1 MGTGIDRGQ
10 GVSARDAFARWPML
24 QLAGIG
30 VAYFLAHHMAFLF
43 PDTGKILM
51 AVWPAAGVG
60 LAALLLSPRRLWP
73 AIVAI
78 LFASGNLANLIAGR
92 PFLASL
98 GFMAANVLE
107 SLACAWL
114 VLRTRGEKTTFGRV
128 REVLA
133 LVGAAVFINAI
144 TALVGAGTA
153 RLVGA
158 APFWNFWETWWIA
171 DGLGILLVTPALV
184 AWAAPLQPVQGTRL
198 RLVVEAMAFLL
209 LWTATTWLAFNKAEL
224 VGPHIVQPY
233 LMVALLAWPAL
244 RFGQRGTTFALVV
257 LAAITVTSSAVR
269 SGPLLWGGE
278 ETTHRLLLAQFYV
291 WVVTVTGLLLA
302 ASRAEA
308 GSAARSAREDQ
319 ARIHAL
325 GDNIPDG
332 MVYQVVRE
340 LDGGMRFVYVSAGVE
355 RLLGISADA
364 VLADSQTIYRLVV
377 EEDRPA
383 ILAGRKASAED
394 MSTCEAEVRF
404 RRVDDEIRWMRIASH
419 PRRLPDG
426 RILWDGIQTDITA
439 RKLAEAA
446 ARSQTALLEAQLN
459 ASIEGILVV
468 DNKGNKILQNQRCV
482 DLWKI
487 PAHIVANHDDR
498 EQIEFVKNRTTDPD
512 SFVRQVL
519 YLYDHPNETSRDE
532 VGFKDGMVL
541 DRYSAPVVGK
551 DGTYFGRI
559 WAFRDIT
566 ERKRAEAKLALSE
579 ERFRKLFEDAPMG
592 IAILGKERDIT
603 LTNPSYQRLLGLGE
617 AEIIKRGLVGI
628 LRPES
633 WDTAMKFSTKLRNG
647 ELPLFHIEQRYIRGD
662 RTDLWADTHVIAVR
676 DHNGEVQHTI
686 AWIQDITERKRAEAE
701 NAKLQEQLAHAQKME
716 SIGRLAGGVAHDFNN
731 MLGVILGY
739 VELALEDIDPAQP
752 LHSVLTE
759 VQKAANRSAALTRQ
773 LLAFARKQTIAPKVL
788 DLNDIVAGL
797 LKMLKRLVGEN
808 INLDWRPDTSLWP
821 VKIDPSQIDQILAN
835 LCVNARDAI
844 ADVGAIAIATANA
857 TVDAEVCAAHPDAV
871 PGDYVQLTVRDS
883 GCGMDQPTLARIFEP
898 YFTTKGIGRGTGLGL
913 ATVYG
918 TVRQSNG
925 FIHVDAE
932 LGKGTTFNIYFPRY
946 VGKAELAQPEDAST
960 RATMGRATILIV
972 EDEASLLSLAATVLE
987 RLGHTVL
994 AASTPN
1000 EAIRLAETHREPLKL
1015 LITDV
1020 VMPEMN
1026 GRDLAKQILSIC
1038 PGLKSLFMSGYTD
1051 DLIAHHGALD
1061 EAVEFIQKP
1070 FSVRDLADKVR
1081 QVLGSD

>member
-171 DGLGILLVTPALV
+171 DGLGILLVTPAIV
-184 AWAAPLQPVQGTRL
+184 AWVAPLQPMRGARWQ
-198 RLVVEAMAFLL
+198 LVVEASAFLA
-209 LWTATTWLAFNKAEL
+209 LWTVTAWLAFNKAEL
-224 VGPHIVQPY
+224 VGPHVVQPY
-233 LMVALLAWPAL
+233 LLVALLAWPAL
-244 RFGQRGTTFALVV
+244 RLGLRGTTFALVL
-257 LAAITVTSSAVR
+257 LAAIAVTSTAIRV
-269 SGPLLWGGE
+269 GPLLWGGE
-278 ETTHRLLLAQFYV
+278 ETTHRLLLAQLYL

-302 ASRAEA
+302 ASRTEVKSAEKA
-308 GSAARSAREDQ
+308 AREDQ
-319 ARIHAL
+319 ARIRAL
-325 GDNIPDG
+325 GDNLPDG

-340 LDGGMRFVYVSAGVE
+340 LDGSMRFLYLSAGVE
-355 RLLGISADA
+355 QLLGLSVSA
-364 VLADSQTIYRLVV
+364 VLADARTFYQSIV
-377 EEDRPA
+377 EEDLPVV
-383 ILAGRKASAED
+383 LAARQTSSKN
-394 MSTCEAEVRF
+394 MSTSDIEVRV
-404 RRVDDEIRWMRIASH
+404 RHTDGEIRWARVASR
-419 PRRLPDG
+419 PRRLTDG
-426 RILWDGIQTDITA
+426 RILWDGIQTDITT
-439 RKLAEAA
+439 RKQAEAE

-468 DNKGNKILQNQRCV
+468 DSKGNKILQNRRCV
-482 DLWKI
+482 ELWKI
-487 PAHIVANHDDR
+487 PAHIEEKHDDK
-498 EQIEFVKNRTTDPD
+498 EQVEFVKNLTTDPEA
-512 SFVRQVL
+512 FVSQVID
-519 YLYDHPNETSRDE
+519 LYDHPDETSRDE
-532 VGFKDGMVL
+532 VSFNDGTVL

-559 WAFRDIT
+559 WTFRDIT
-566 ERKRAEAKLALSE
+566 DRKRAEQE
-579 ERFRKLFEDAPMG
+579 
-592 IAILGKERDIT
+592 
-603 LTNPSYQRLLGLGE
+603 Y
-617 AEIIKRGLVGI
+617 V
-628 LRPES
+628 
-633 WDTAMKFSTKLRNG
+633 
-647 ELPLFHIEQRYIRGD
+647 
-662 RTDLWADTHVIAVR
+662 
-676 DHNGEVQHTI
+676 
-686 AWIQDITERKRAEAE
+686 
-701 NAKLQEQLAHAQKME
+701 KLQEQLAHAQKME

-739 VELALEDIDPAQP
+739 VELALEDLDPAQP
-752 LHSVLTE
+752 LHHVLGE

-788 DLNDIVAGL
+788 DLNEIVVGL

-808 INLDWRPDTSLWP
+808 IKLDWRPDTSLWP
-821 VKIDPSQIDQILAN
+821 VRIDPSQIDQILAN

-844 ADVGAIAIATANA
+844 ADVGTIAVTTANA
-857 TVDAEVCAAHPDAV
+857 TVDTEVRAAHPEAV
-871 PGDYVQLTVRDS
+871 PGDYVQLTVRDD
-883 GCGMDQPTLARIFEP
+883 GCGMDAETLARIFEP
-898 YFTTKGIGRGTGLGL
+898 YFTTKGMGRGTGLGL

-925 FIHVDAE
+925 FIHVDSAR
-932 LGKGTTFNIYFPRY
+932 GKGTTFTIYLPRH
-946 VGKAELAQPEDAST
+946 VGHAGHAQPESAS
-960 RATMGRATILIV
+960 APAKLGNATILVV
-972 EDEASLLSLAATVLE
+972 EDEISLLNLATTVLE

-994 AASTPN
+994 AAATPT
-1000 EAIRLAETHREPLKL
+1000 EAMRLAEAHKGQLQL

-1026 GRDLAKQILSIC
+1026 GRDLAKRLLSIC
-1038 PGLKSLFMSGYTD
+1038 PGLKNLFMSGYTD
-1051 DLIAHHGALD
+1051 DLITHHGALD
-1061 EAVEFIQKP
+1061 EGVEFIQKP
-1070 FSVRDLADKVR
+1070 FSARDLADKVHE
-1081 QVLGSD
+1081 VLSGEPPG